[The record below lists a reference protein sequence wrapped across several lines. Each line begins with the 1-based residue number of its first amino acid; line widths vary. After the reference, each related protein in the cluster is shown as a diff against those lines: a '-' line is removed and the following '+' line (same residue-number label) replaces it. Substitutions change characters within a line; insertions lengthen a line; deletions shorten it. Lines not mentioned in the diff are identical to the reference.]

1 MHCPAFFFKM
11 RLPMF
16 RKLLL
21 ASFLGLSLYSCTKN
35 EDEIISGNTPPPDYT
50 QPASLRVSFINK
62 SYISL
67 LGREPN
73 ASEYDAA
80 KSSLDAANFSKSA
93 RKSLITGIVA
103 QDEFYDREFELYGN
117 DLLNS
122 TDTSEVTEMIL
133 VYEFLLT
140 NPTYQEYWP
149 ALEVE
154 INRMEALLA
163 VPEGLKNGTV
173 SLKEMQRRC
182 VDNYFFDQIN
192 MGSLNFVLACFQH
205 LLLRN
210 PTEFEK
216 TEGVK
221 MVDGFD
227 AILFLTA
234 GQSKTEFENIFFA
247 SDDYYEGQ
255 VKLAFYR
262 FLLRLP
268 TSEEEAY
275 YSNMLKSS
283 NDYKALFIELLGTD
297 EYAGIK

>member
-1 MHCPAFFFKM
+1 
-11 RLPMF
+11 MF
-16 RKLLL
+16 RKFLL
-21 ASFLGLSLYSCTKN
+21 ASFLGLSFYSCTKH

-80 KSSLDAANFSKSA
+80 KSSLDAANFSKNA
-93 RKSLITGIVA
+93 RKSLIEGIVA
-103 QDEFYDREFELYGN
+103 QEEFYDREFELYGN

-122 TDTSEVTEMIL
+122 TDTSEVTGMIL
-133 VYEFLLT
+133 TYEFLLT
-140 NPTYQEYWP
+140 NTTYQEYWP
-149 ALEVE
+149 AIQVE
-154 INRMEALLA
+154 INRLEALLA

-234 GQSKTEFENIFFA
+234 GQSKTEFENIFFD

-268 TSEEEAY
+268 SSEEEAY
-275 YSNMLKSS
+275 YNNMLKTSI
-283 NDYKALFIELLGTD
+283 DYKALFIELLSTD
-297 EYAGIK
+297 EYAGIN